1 MLFGS
6 TLSSH
11 YAHELGLDP
20 LQLIHE
26 AAQMGLRLIRL
37 GAYWNQIEIHK
48 GEYDYRELDAHMDTC
63 GRLGLQVILTIG
75 AKAPRWPEFYIPPF
89 YDHKNQRA
97 YEDALSAYITVTIDR
112 YKNHPSII
120 IYQVENE
127 PLDPSGPQGGVISH
141 SLLQNEI
148 DHIKQCDPLKKI
160 MVTFWA
166 NDLIK
171 RHAYTS
177 PLHQVDI
184 VGLDLYAKVPHQ
196 NRWGGRSF
204 CGITGDIQTLQK
216 YALRFGTTLCITE
229 LQAEPWESGII
240 RPNPIDPLK
249 GYTPTDIETH
259 YNHCVK
265 LVPSFVLLWG
275 MEWWYAAARVGN
287 TAWIERV
294 RALIQTHQVSHT

>member
-6 TLSSH
+6 TLSPH

-37 GAYWNQIEIHK
+37 GAYWNQIEIHR
-48 GEYDYRELDAHMDTC
+48 GEYDYRELDAHMDIC
-63 GRLGLQVILTIG
+63 GRLGLQVIFTIG

-89 YDHKNQRA
+89 YDRKNQRV
-97 YEDALSAYITVTIDR
+97 YEDALSAYITATIGR

-120 IYQVENE
+120 IYQIENE
-127 PLDPSGPQGGVISH
+127 PLDPSGPQGEVISH

-148 DHIKQCDPLKKI
+148 DHIKQCDPHKKI

-171 RHAYTS
+171 RHAHTS

-196 NRWGGRSF
+196 NRWGGHSF
-204 CGITGDIQTLQK
+204 RGITGDIQTLQK
-216 YALRFGTTLCITE
+216 HALRFGTSLCIAE
-229 LQAEPWESGII
+229 LQAEPWEPNII
-240 RPNPIDPLK
+240 RPDLDAKLRGFTHADISPHYKTCMGVDP
-249 GYTPTDIETH
+249 T
-259 YNHCVK
+259 
-265 LVPSFVLLWG
+265 FVLLWG
-275 MEWWYAAARVGN
+275 MEWWYAAARGGN
-287 TAWIERV
+287 ATWIERV
-294 RALIQTHQVSHT
+294 RALIQTHQVSHK